1 MKVKT
6 LNIKDIDLIVNEFLK
21 DIYETK
27 NYNNNS
33 NFVSVATVD
42 KNIRISYDLLI
53 LISKNEYLKIKID

>member
-33 NFVSVATVD
+33 NFVSVYKYTSGWFLGVVIPFE
-42 KNIRISYDLLI
+42 NITYIQSN
-53 LISKNEYLKIKID
+53 KKG